1 MTNLRDAIDFY
12 HSLLDDEIGRE
23 SQGQMNHQLH
33 RRELFFGDR
42 PLCTVLRPRFLTPE
56 HYRLLQTAI
65 RAIMPA
71 FGKAHRAALGD
82 AKFRAQFRLSDWEEK
97 LIQVDPGFP
106 APSPTA
112 RMDTFFAPHPLSPSP
127 VEHPERSAA
136 KSKGRQERGEGWPQA
151 GEGGEA
157 TLRFT
162 EYNAE
167 TPAAPAYNDILSEVF
182 YSLPIMRAFERH
194 YEVRPL
200 PGRHHVLHALL
211 DAYQHWGGRDRPRIA
226 ILDWREVPTYS
237 EFVLFQEYFEAQ
249 GFECIIADPREFEY
263 RDGQLLADG
272 ILPINLIYKRVLI
285 SELVQRCGLDHA
297 VIRAVSEHAA
307 CMVNPFRCK
316 ILHKKTSLAVLSD
329 EANRHLFTADEARAI
344 DAYVPWTRTVAERRT
359 AFEGKEIDLL
369 PFLSQRKDDFVL
381 KPSDEYGGKGIVL
394 GWEEDQAQWDAA
406 LRASLAD
413 PTIVQQRVPL
423 PSEPYPSLVEGTVQV
438 YDRMLDTNPYIWYGD
453 YMSGCLTRLST
464 AALLNVTAGG
474 GSTVPTFIVEKRE

>member
-12 HSLLDDEIGRE
+12 HSLLDDETGRQ
-23 SQGQMNHQLH
+23 SQGQLNHQLH

-56 HYRLLQTAI
+56 QYRQLQSAI
-65 RAIMPA
+65 RAVMPA
-71 FGKAHRAALGD
+71 FSKAYHAALAD
-82 AKFRAQFRLSDWEEK
+82 SAFRAQFRLTGWEEK

-112 RMDTFFAPHPLSPSP
+112 RMDTFFT
-127 VEHPERSAA
+127 ESA
-136 KSKGRQERGEGWPQA
+136 
-151 GEGGEA
+151 
-157 TLRFT
+157 LRFT

-182 YSLPIMRAFERH
+182 YSLPIMRAFEQH
-194 YEVRPL
+194 YEVRLL

-211 DAYQHWGGRDRPRIA
+211 DAYHNGGGRDRPRIA

-237 EFVLFQEYFEAQ
+237 EFVLFQEYFESQ
-249 GFECIIADPREFEY
+249 GYECIIADPREFEY
-263 RDGQLLADG
+263 RNGQLLADG

-297 VIRAVSEHAA
+297 VIRAVSDHAA

-329 EANRHLFTADEARAI
+329 EANRGLFTADEARAI
-344 DAYVPWTRTVAERRT
+344 DTYIPWTRTVAERRT
-359 AFEGKEIDLL
+359 LFQGREIDLL
-369 PFLSQRKDDFVL
+369 PFLSQHKDDFVL

-394 GWEEDQAQWDAA
+394 GWEVDQAQWDAA
-406 LRASLAD
+406 LRAALTD
-413 PTIVQQRVPL
+413 PHIGQQRVTL
-423 PSEPYPSLVEGTVQV
+423 PSEPYPSLVEGRVQI

-474 GSTVPTFIVEKRE
+474 GSTVPTFVIEKRE

>member
-1 MTNLRDAIDFY
+1 MTNLREAIDFY
-12 HSLLDDEIGRE
+12 HSLLDDETGRE
-23 SQGQMNHQLH
+23 SQGQLNHQLH

-56 HYRLLQTAI
+56 QYRQLQSAI
-65 RAIMPA
+65 RAVMPA
-71 FGKAHRAALGD
+71 FAKAHQAALAD
-82 AKFRAQFRLSDWEEK
+82 PKFRAQFRLTDWEEK
-97 LIQVDPGFP
+97 LIQIDPGFP

-112 RMDTFFAPHPLSPSP
+112 RMDTFFAPRPPSSLSPAP
-127 VEHPERSAA
+127 
-136 KSKGRQERGEGWPQA
+136 GRGEGA
-151 GEGGEA
+151 GGEG
-157 TLRFT
+157 TLHFT

-182 YSLPIMRAFERH
+182 YSLPIMRAFEQH

-211 DAYQHWGGRDRPRIA
+211 DAYQRWGGRERPRIA

-237 EFVLFQEYFEAQ
+237 EFVLFQNYFEEQ
-249 GFECIIADPREFEY
+249 GYECIIADPREFEY

-297 VIRAVSEHAA
+297 VIRAVSDHAV

-344 DAYVPWTRTVAERRT
+344 DTYIPWTRTIAEHRT
-359 AFEGKEIDLL
+359 AFEGREIDLL
-369 PFLSQRKDDFVL
+369 PFLSQHKDDFVL

-394 GWEEDQAQWDAA
+394 GWEADQAQWDAT
-406 LRASLAD
+406 LRAALAD
-413 PTIVQQRVPL
+413 PHIVQQRVTL
-423 PSEPYPSLVEGTVQV
+423 PSEPYPSLIEGRVQI

-474 GSTVPTFIVEKRE
+474 GSTVPTFIVEKRDG